1 MVLRDGKQVSCY
13 EGDEIQIETLAQDMI
28 GKSIDRVSRQSR
40 ITSNKVVLEFENY
53 HVEHFG
59 DEVKGINL
67 SVLQGEILGIT
78 SLAGQGK
85 LGIAKGIM
93 DVAKTSGKVWYKNEN
108 ILDIPYKNRIKKGI
122 YALCEDRKN
131 TGLLMQHSVKEKYC
145 IYSKSK
151 FFK

>member
-1 MVLRDGKQVSCY
+1 M
-13 EGDEIQIETLAQDMI
+13 
-28 GKSIDRVSRQSR
+28 
-40 ITSNKVVLEFENY
+40 VLEFENY

-93 DVAKTSGKVWYKNEN
+93 DVAKNVW
-108 ILDIPYKNRIKKGI
+108 
-122 YALCEDRKN
+122 
-131 TGLLMQHSVKEKYC
+131 QSVV
-145 IYSKSK
+145 
-151 FFK
+151 